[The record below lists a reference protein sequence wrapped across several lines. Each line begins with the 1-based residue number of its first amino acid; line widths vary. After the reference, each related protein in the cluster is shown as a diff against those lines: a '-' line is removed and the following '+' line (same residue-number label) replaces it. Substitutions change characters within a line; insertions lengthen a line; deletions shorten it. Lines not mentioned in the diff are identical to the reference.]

1 MSPPID
7 MCGSTLPTLFI
18 IVQIRIQCRTR
29 VSVDRLRDHQELGI
43 EKSLFPPDNARAITP
58 GVAPEV
64 ERLVKEVQQILQE
77 EAGASLAYHMILVTL

>member
-29 VSVDRLRDHQELGI
+29 VSVDRLSVDRLRDHQELGI

-77 EAGASLAYHMILVTL
+77 KQGRAWPII